1 MKSNVK
7 TKKIKNNSY
16 LIKKNSL
23 YKNYHYVFLNKI
35 EFMSTNAHKLE
46 FYGYKYWKKII
57 NILKSWVHY
66 EYK

>member
-16 LIKKNSL
+16 LIKKTA
-23 YKNYHYVFLNKI
+23 YIKIITMFFLNKI

-46 FYGYKYWKKII
+46 FYEYKY
-57 NILKSWVHY
+57 
-66 EYK
+66 